1 MVRYAK
7 EWPTGQWY
15 QRYAHGRSPAR
26 RQRYVF
32 RSHCFHPLKFV
43 SLAGRSA
50 ILSGSLFGGAL
61 CVFLQYAFN
70 EANITRLRF
79 ISERQA
85 TNGNAVVREPSVRS
99 KYQTSESTHPEP
111 GPWASLLQL
120 VGLKSISD
128 EEFLERLK
136 RRREVFQGR
145 IAELEKQAEEERVM
159 KELAQ
164 ELQTERE
171 NSS

>member
-1 MVRYAK
+1 
-7 EWPTGQWY
+7 
-15 QRYAHGRSPAR
+15 
-26 RQRYVF
+26 
-32 RSHCFHPLKFV
+32 
-43 SLAGRSA
+43 LA
-50 ILSGSLFGGAL
+50 
-61 CVFLQYAFN
+61 
-70 EANITRLRF
+70 
-79 ISERQA
+79 
-85 TNGNAVVREPSVRS
+85 REPSVRS
-99 KYQTSESTHPEP
+99 KYQKSEPTHPEP

-145 IAELEKQAEEERVM
+145 IAELEKQAEEERLM

-164 ELQTERE
+164 ELQSERE